1 MAIRY
6 PITLSTTEPNNNI
19 GLLKIRQADEETQ
32 TLVVQILEDSIP
44 KSYEGLQVFFCARI
58 GQSIGL
64 GIIEQKLN
72 ETEMTDPNNGK
83 LEYTFRAE
91 DWQILGR
98 QLGYFS
104 FRKMKDDHT
113 YEQQFSTRDFIFEVT
128 PNIYSDGIKE
138 LKRDGSTYI
147 WTIEDLLRLF
157 NEYIATGKTDWK
169 EFVDQNR
176 EILEAVDPGGVI
188 LTELIDSRKNFP
200 TLSERLEDNDVQRE
214 ELKEA
219 QGELAAFRP
228 FDNTI
233 IEKLANEAHER
244 LINVKWF
251 GAKGDGTTN
260 DSPAI
265 KAAYDYV
272 KSMINTFSKNP
283 GLYFPPGTYRVI
295 NPLVLDEPR
304 IAVKGAGFGSIIT
317 ADTGVPAIFNLA
329 VPRPKSSTIV
339 MSDLMLMGADA
350 LISSEQESV
359 DILINH
365 MWFGSSKYHIKG
377 SFITF
382 NLNSCILEM
391 AKEAS
396 IYSESAGGFRKVNIS
411 ACNFYGNSKYHIN
424 IVGDNA
430 FERCHTIN
438 VSSNTFDQANPDI
451 ADNTTSGMIRMA
463 NCRDFT
469 FKGNTFNGLGTQP
482 GNGIFTLLNCKNF
495 EIDSHLTNGK
505 GTNVTASNCHS
516 FKLRGIQSMSEKAI
530 LASNCNNF
538 DIDTTVTEMSDDAIT
553 ITNCDNFS
561 IAGRVKTCQ
570 KNGIVV
576 NGSRDGRID
585 ADVTDCNRSATTTG
599 AGVSL
604 KVSSGNA
611 TKRTF
616 IQNNRISGNATYN
629 IRVETGCLDNV
640 LNNINMGLD
649 TTTKLLDVGTNT
661 VKKDLYSFTG

>member
-1 MAIRY
+1 MAIKY
-6 PITLSTTEPNNNI
+6 PIILETKEPNNDI
-19 GLLKIRQADEETQ
+19 GILKIRQADEETQ
-32 TLVVQILEDSIP
+32 TLVVDILAHGLP
-44 KSYEGLQVFFCARI
+44 QSYEGLQAFFCAKL
-58 GQSIGL
+58 GQTDGL
-64 GIIEQKLN
+64 GIVEQKL
-72 ETEMTDPNNGK
+72 TMDEMTDPKNGK
-83 LEYTFRAE
+83 LEYTMRAQ
-91 DWQILGR
+91 DWQILGS
-98 QLGYFS
+98 QTAYFS
-104 FRKMKDDHT
+104 FRKMSDDHT
-113 YEQQFSTRDFIFEVT
+113 WVQQFTTRNFTYEVT
-128 PNIYSDGIKE
+128 KNIFSDGSKQIVS
-138 LKRDGSTYI
+138 DGSTYI
-147 WTIEDLLRLF
+147 WTIEDLIRIF
-157 NEYIATGKTDWK
+157 NEYIASGKTDWE

-200 TLSERLEDNDVQRE
+200 TLSERLEDNDAQRN

-219 QGELAAFRP
+219 QGELTAFRP

-251 GAKGDGTTN
+251 GAKGDSVTN

-272 KSMINTFSKNP
+272 KSMINTFSRNP
-283 GLYFPPGTYRVI
+283 GLYFPPGSYRI
-295 NPLVLDEPR
+295 ITPLTIDEPR
-304 IAVKGAGFGSIIT
+304 ISIKGSGFGSIII
-317 ADTGVPAIFNLA
+317 ADTGVPSIFNLA

-339 MSDLMLMGADA
+339 ISDFMLMGADA
-350 LISSEQESV
+350 LINSDQESV
-359 DILINH
+359 DILLNH
-365 MWFGSSKYHIKG
+365 IWFGSSKYHIKG

-396 IYSESAGGFRKVNIS
+396 IYSETAGGFRKVNIS

-424 IVGDNA
+424 IVGDTS
-430 FERCHTIN
+430 FDRCHTIN
-438 VSSNTFDQANPDI
+438 VAGNTFDQANPDL

-538 DIDTTVTEMSDDAIT
+538 DIDTTVTEMSEDAIT

-599 AGVSL
+599 AGIAL

-616 IQNNRISGNATYN
+616 VQNNRVSGNTSYN
-629 IRVETGCLDNV
+629 LRVETGCIDNV
-640 LNNINMGLD
+640 LSNINMGLD
-649 TTTKLLDVGTNT
+649 TVTKLLDVGTNT
-661 VKKDLYSFTG
+661 VKKDLYTFTG

>member
-1 MAIRY
+1 MAITY
-6 PITLSTTEPNNNI
+6 PIALSTTEPNNNI

-32 TLVVQILEDSIP
+32 TLVVDILAHGVP
-44 KSYEGLQVFFCARI
+44 KSYEGLQVFFCAKL
-58 GQSIGL
+58 GQTDGL
-64 GIIEQKLN
+64 GIVEQKLTLN
-72 ETEMTDPNNGK
+72 EMTEPKNGK
-83 LEYTFRAE
+83 LEYTLRSQ

-98 QLGYFS
+98 QTAYFS
-104 FRKMKDDHT
+104 FRKMSDDHT
-113 YEQQFSTRDFIFEVT
+113 WVQQFTTRDFTYEVT
-128 PNIYSDGIKE
+128 KNIFSDGSKQIVS
-138 LKRDGSTYI
+138 DGSTYI
-147 WTIEDLLRLF
+147 WTIEDLIRIF
-157 NEYIATGKTDWK
+157 NEYIASGKTDWE

-200 TLSERLEDNDVQRE
+200 TLSERLEDNDAQRN

-219 QGELAAFRP
+219 QGELTAFRP

-251 GAKGDGTTN
+251 GAKGDSVTN

-265 KAAYDYV
+265 QEAYEYV
-272 KSMINTFSKNP
+272 KSMVNTFARNP
-283 GLYFPPGTYRVI
+283 GLYFPPGTYRMI
-295 NPLVLDEPR
+295 TPLNIDEPR
-304 IAVKGAGFGSIIT
+304 ISIKGSGFGSIII
-317 ADTGVPAIFNLA
+317 ADTGVPSIFNLA

-339 MSDLMLMGADA
+339 ISDFMLMGADA
-350 LISSEQESV
+350 LINSDQESV
-359 DILINH
+359 DILLNH
-365 MWFGSSKYHIKG
+365 MWLGTSKYHIKG

-396 IYSESAGGFRKVNIS
+396 IYSEVAGGFRKANIS

-424 IVGDNA
+424 IVGDTA

-438 VSSNTFDQANPDI
+438 IVGNTFDQANPDI
-451 ADNTTSGMIRMA
+451 SDNSNSGMIRMA

-469 FKGNTFNGLGTQP
+469 FKGNTLNGLGIQP
-482 GNGIFTLLNCKNF
+482 GNGIFTFLNCKNF
-495 EIDSHLTNGK
+495 EIDSHITNGK
-505 GTNVTASNCHS
+505 GTNVTLSNCHS

-570 KNGIVV
+570 KNGIVI
-576 NGSRDGRID
+576 NGSRDGRII
-585 ADVTDCNRSATTTG
+585 ADVNDCNRSASTTG
-599 AGVSL
+599 AGVAL

-616 IQNNRISGNATYN
+616 VQNNRISGNTTYN
-629 IRVETGCLDNV
+629 IRVETGCIDNV
-640 LNNINMGLD
+640 LSNINMGLD
-649 TTTKLLDVGTNT
+649 TATKVLDVGTNT
-661 VKKDLYSFTG
+661 IKKDLYAFTG